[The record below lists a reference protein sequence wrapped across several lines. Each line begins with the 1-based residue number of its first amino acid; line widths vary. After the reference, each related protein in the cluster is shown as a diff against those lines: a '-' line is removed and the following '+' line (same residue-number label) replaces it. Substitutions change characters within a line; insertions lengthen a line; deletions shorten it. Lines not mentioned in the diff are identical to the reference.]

1 MEFFYRS
8 LICFSYFDYGDYQGE
23 GHVNYDRVTNLVSNG
38 KLIVSF
44 NKSTWSYYKYCN
56 RYLNYFQLFLLI
68 IELKRFS
75 GHPLANDIDRQ
86 LFGIPLPVLFAL
98 AVSVV
103 AFGGV
108 AGQAGIFD
116 AISDILGK

>member
-1 MEFFYRS
+1 MKHFFS
-8 LICFSYFDYGDYQGE
+8 
-23 GHVNYDRVTNLVSNG
+23 
-38 KLIVSF
+38 
-44 NKSTWSYYKYCN
+44 
-56 RYLNYFQLFLLI
+56 I

-75 GHPLANDIDRQ
+75 RHPLVNDIDRQ